1 MNLPTL
7 ALLFLTLCSHAH
19 ADYYTHF
26 IRYKAEPDLSRIVIT
41 WEEVRGVRG
50 VDHMHANPEAYATQ
64 GDYLTRGQDGGSKV
78 ITKTEQMDG
87 HEVKTV
93 ITIRYP
99 RGHGFGGACSWN
111 DIQIFFDGE
120 LRVDSPMGYDHGH
133 DLTVSKVTIHVQD
146 ESIKAISRDSNTG
159 EHYHFIRH
167 ADGKVL
173 RLPEEIQ
180 EN

>member
-1 MNLPTL
+1 
-7 ALLFLTLCSHAH
+7 
-19 ADYYTHF
+19 
-26 IRYKAEPDLSRIVIT
+26 
-41 WEEVRGVRG
+41 
-50 VDHMHANPEAYATQ
+50 
-64 GDYLTRGQDGGSKV
+64 V

-111 DIQIFFDGE
+111 DIQIFFNGE
-120 LRVDSPMGYDHGH
+120 LQLDSPMGYDHGH
-133 DLTVSKVTIHVQD
+133 SITVSKVTIHVQD
-146 ESIKAISRDSNTG
+146 ESIKAISRDFITG
-159 EHYHFIRH
+159 EHYHFIKH
-167 ADGKVL
+167 ADGEVL

>member
-1 MNLPTL
+1 MRLS
-7 ALLFLTLCSHAH
+7 LLILVCILTAQSAS

-41 WEEVRGVRG
+41 WEELRGHRG
-50 VDHMHANPEAYATQ
+50 VDHMHGNSEAYATQ
-64 GDYLTRGQDGGSKV
+64 GDYVTRGQSGGSKV

-120 LRVDSPMGYDHGH
+120 LQFDSPMGYDHGH
-133 DLTVSKVTIHVQD
+133 SMIVSKVTIHVQD
-146 ESIKAISRDSNTG
+146 KSIKAISRDLITG
-159 EHYHFIRH
+159 EHYRFIDH
-167 ADGKVL
+167 ENAEPL
-173 RLPEEIQ
+173 RLPKE
-180 EN
+180 

>member
-1 MNLPTL
+1 MRF
-7 ALLFLTLCSHAH
+7 LLLTLLCILSAQFSF
-19 ADYYTHF
+19 ADYSTHF
-26 IRYKAEPDLSRIVIT
+26 IRYAVEPDLSRIVIT
-41 WEEVRGVRG
+41 WEDVRGHRG
-50 VDHMHANPEAYATQ
+50 VDHMHANPEVYATQ
-64 GDYLTRGQDGGSKV
+64 GDYLTRGQSSGSKV

-99 RGHGFGGACSWN
+99 RGLGFGGACSNN

-146 ESIKAISRDSNTG
+146 ESIKAISRNFITG

-167 ADGKVL
+167 ADGEVL

-180 EN
+180 EK